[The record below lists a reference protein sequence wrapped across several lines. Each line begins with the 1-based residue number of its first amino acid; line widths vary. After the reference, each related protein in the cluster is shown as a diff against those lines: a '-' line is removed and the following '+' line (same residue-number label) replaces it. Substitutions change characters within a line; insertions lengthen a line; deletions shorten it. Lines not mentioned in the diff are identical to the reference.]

1 MKKTAALLF
10 LLTLILFL
18 SGCSGK
24 TVNFDFPFE
33 VGEVKSIEMY
43 HFAGAP
49 VSAEKKIITAESDIK
64 VLYDM
69 FDGLSLKDKKAEET
83 TGAVVTSF
91 RFNLSDG
98 TYYELIYACYG
109 VCNGNLKSKTDSFEY
124 FTSADIGSYW
134 NNLNAGLEAS
144 PADEGELPR

>member
-1 MKKTAALLF
+1 
-10 LLTLILFL
+10 
-18 SGCSGK
+18 
-24 TVNFDFPFE
+24 
-33 VGEVKSIEMY
+33 MY

-91 RFNLSDG
+91 RFNISDG
-98 TYYELIYACYG
+98 TDYELFYA
-109 VCNGNLKSKTDSFEY
+109 
-124 FTSADIGSYW
+124 
-134 NNLNAGLEAS
+134 
-144 PADEGELPR
+144 

>member
-1 MKKTAALLF
+1 MKKTAALLS

-18 SGCSGK
+18 SGCNGK

-33 VGEVKSIEMY
+33 VGEVRSIEMY

-49 VSAEKKIITAESDIK
+49 VSAEKKIITAASDIK

-91 RFNLSDG
+91 
-98 TYYELIYACYG
+98 
-109 VCNGNLKSKTDSFEY
+109 
-124 FTSADIGSYW
+124 
-134 NNLNAGLEAS
+134 
-144 PADEGELPR
+144 